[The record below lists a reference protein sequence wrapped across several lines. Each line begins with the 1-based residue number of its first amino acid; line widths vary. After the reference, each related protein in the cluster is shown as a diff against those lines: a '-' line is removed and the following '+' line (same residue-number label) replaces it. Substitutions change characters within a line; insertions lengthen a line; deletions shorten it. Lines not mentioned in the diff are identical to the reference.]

1 VGAGMKWKSKRHKEA
16 ELRAASWDALPSVD
30 LLFSTKDAAT
40 LRELRTGKPPSLDQ
54 RFNNKDIQKLQLAI
68 RGTIVLPT
76 DLTYHRDRQMLLF
89 SVQEFPQLIVFCEVF
104 EDARRCLEF
113 AHKYELRVSIRSGGH
128 STAGYSVNSG
138 MLIDMSRIKHV
149 VVDPK
154 ARRAIVGAGATIGD
168 LNAALNIYSLHVPS
182 GGCHDVCVAGYM
194 QGGGYGFTTR
204 KFGMNCDN
212 VHEVLVM
219 TADGKLVIANARQNP
234 DLFWAIRGGT
244 GGNFGILLQ
253 ITYDLHE
260 LGDVWGFGLQW
271 PIDSPQGIANAAAAL
286 VEMQANYMQSG
297 APRELGY
304 MNFLSWQETTPCMVM
319 RGMYLGPQQQGEAA
333 IASLKNSAGCTFKDF
348 GVGRY
353 SDLDTRL
360 IESPPGLPQVPDL
373 AREEKQSGY
382 IARKLGVKD
391 WTHVI
396 NGFLQS
402 PNRSSLVC
410 MEPYGGRV
418 SEISATFNAFIHRKV
433 DMNLFLDVF
442 WMSEG
447 QERADSLAYLDQFV
461 AMMEPHGNGETYQN
475 YPRRTQLDYRRRYW
489 GRSFEK
495 LLAIKQKYDKHNFFR
510 YGQSISPESA
520 ETTYSLPQL
529 PEGIEIEP
537 Y

>member
-1 VGAGMKWKSKRHKEA
+1 
-16 ELRAASWDALPSVD
+16 LRA
-30 LLFSTKDAAT
+30 TH
-40 LRELRTGKPPSLDQ
+40 PPSLDQ
-54 RFNNKDIQKLQLAI
+54 RFNAQDLKNLQLAV
-68 RGTIVLPT
+68 RGTVVLPT
-76 DLTYHRDRQMLLF
+76 DATYHRDRQMLLF

-113 AHKYELRVSIRSGGH
+113 AAKYDLRVSIRSGGH

-138 MLIDMSRIKHV
+138 MLVDMSRIKHV
-149 VVDPK
+149 VVNPK
-154 ARRAIVGAGATIGD
+154 TRRATVGAGATIGD
-168 LNAALNIYSLHVPS
+168 LNAALNMYGLHVPS

-194 QGGGYGFTTR
+194 QGGGYGFTSR

-219 TADGKLVIANARQNP
+219 LADGKIVVANSNKNA

-253 ITYDLHE
+253 VIYDLHE

-271 PIDSPQGIANAAAAL
+271 PIDSAHGIANAAAAL
-286 VEMQANYMQSG
+286 LVMQTNYMQTG
-297 APRELGY
+297 APPEVGY
-304 MNFLSWQETTPCMVM
+304 MTFLAWQDETPFVVM
-319 RGMYLGPQQQGEAA
+319 RGMYLGPKRDGEAA
-333 IASLKNSAGCTFKDF
+333 IASLKKCAGCTFKDF

-353 SDLDTRL
+353 SDLDHTL

-382 IARKLGVKD
+382 IARKLELKD

-396 NGFLQS
+396 DGFLQS

-410 MEPYGGRV
+410 IEPYGGRIN
-418 SEISATFNAFIHRKV
+418 EIPATSNAFIHRKV
-433 DMNLFLDVF
+433 DMNMFLDVF
-442 WMSEG
+442 WMSED
-447 QERADSLAYLDQFV
+447 QEKKDSIAFLDRFM
-461 AMMEPHGNGETYQN
+461 AMMEPYGNGETYQN
-475 YPRRTQLDYRRRYW
+475 YPRRTQLDFRRRYW
-489 GRSFEK
+489 GASFER
-495 LLAIKQKYDKHNFFR
+495 LLAVKQKYDKTNFFQ

-520 ETTYSLPQL
+520 DMTYSLPEL
-529 PEGIEIEP
+529 AEGIEIEP